1 MNKMRK
7 EKKILDII
15 IVGAGPAGLA
25 SAIYSA
31 RYGLDI
37 MIISKEA
44 GGLASTA
51 HKICNYPGF
60 NEISGF
66 ELMNK
71 FLEQVR
77 NLNVPLVY
85 EEVLKIEKNKDK
97 LFVIETYENKYFSRK
112 VIFAGGMTRKKLGV
126 KGEDEFYGKGVSYCA
141 TCDAGFFKNKKVAII
156 GGSDAALTSAILLSE
171 YASEVYIIYRKDKF
185 YRAEKAWIQ
194 IVEQNPRIKSIFN
207 EEVLEIIGD
216 ENNKKVKKL
225 LLKNSGEFDI
235 DGVFIE
241 IGSEPNL
248 NVIQF
253 LNVEEEDGFIKTNKQ
268 QQTNIPGFYAAGDIT
283 NCNLKQIVTAAS
295 QGAISAFSCFEEL
308 KKEGIKK

>member
-1 MNKMRK
+1 MDKKMENK
-7 EKKILDII
+7 KKIFDII

-71 FLEQVR
+71 ILDQAS
-77 NLNVPLVY
+77 NLNVHISY
-85 EEVLKIEKNKDK
+85 EEVVKIEKEKDLFK
-97 LFVIETYENKYFSRK
+97 LETYENKYISRK
-112 VIFAGGMTRKKLGV
+112 IIFAGGMIRKKLGI

-141 TCDAGFFKNKKVAII
+141 TCDAGFFKNKKVAVI

-171 YASEVYIIYRKDKF
+171 YASEVYIIYRRDKF
-185 YRAEKAWIQ
+185 YKAEKPWIK
-194 IVEQNPRIKSIFN
+194 IVEENNKIKTIFN
-207 EEVLEIIGD
+207 EEVIEIVGTKD
-216 ENNKKVKKL
+216 NKKVEKL
-225 LLKNSGEFDI
+225 LLKNSGEFKV

-248 NVIQF
+248 NITEH
-253 LNVEEEDGFIKTNKQ
+253 LKIEEDNGYIKTNKQ
-268 QQTNIPGFYAAGDIT
+268 QKTNIHGFYAAGDIT
-283 NCNLKQIVTAAS
+283 DCNLKQIVTAAS
-295 QGAISAFSCFEEL
+295 QGAVAAFSCFEEL
-308 KKEGIKK
+308 KKEKIKE